1 MNFIVAVSSD
11 YAIGKNNDLLFN
23 IPTDLKYFKE
33 HTINKVIIMG
43 DKTYLSLPKRPLP
56 KRTTIVL
63 SNNPEFN
70 EEGIIIKRDLES
82 LFEEIKKYNKDD
94 VWVCGGG
101 SIYNLLMDYCE
112 KAYITKIEKSVP
124 ADIFIR
130 NIEEEGGWEEI
141 SSSEEIQ
148 ENGLSF
154 KFKIFE
160 NKKIKS
166 Y

>member
-1 MNFIVAVSSD
+1 MNFIVAVTND
-11 YAIGKNNDLLFN
+11 YAIGRKNDLLFN

-43 DKTYLSLPKRPLP
+43 EKTYLSLPKRPLP

-63 SNNPEFN
+63 SNNHDFFDN
-70 EEGIIIKRDLES
+70 GIIIKRDLNS

-112 KAYITKIEKSVP
+112 KAYITKIDAIVP
-124 ADIFIR
+124 ADIYIR
-130 NIEEEGGWEEI
+130 NIEEEGNWEEI
-141 SSSEEIQ
+141 SSSEVFE
-148 ENGLSF
+148 ENGVTF
-154 KFKIFE
+154 KFKVFE
-160 NKKIKS
+160 NKNIKAF
-166 Y
+166 